1 MFRVTRPLGAF
12 SVAITATLAL
22 AAPALAQSDLVVSY
36 DAPAGTITRSRAV
49 EINDLQLNTAAG
61 RAALDKRITLAARQV
76 CGYHGMYGLRQ
87 PADYVRCYDKAKGD
101 AMSEAPVIQTA
112 SLD

>member
-1 MFRVTRPLGAF
+1 MLRITRPTGAF
-12 SVAITATLAL
+12 AVAISATLAL

-36 DAPAGTITRSRAV
+36 DTPAGTITRSRAV
-49 EINDLQLNTAAG
+49 EIKDLQLNTAAG

-87 PADYVRCYDKAKGD
+87 PADYERCYNKARSD
-101 AMSEAPVIQTA
+101 AMSEAPIQTA

>member
-1 MFRVTRPLGAF
+1 MFHFTRPTGAF
-12 SVAITATLAL
+12 AVAITATLAF

-36 DAPAGTITRSRAV
+36 DAPAGTVTRSRAV
-49 EINDLQLNTAAG
+49 EISDLQLGTAAG

-87 PADYVRCYDKAKGD
+87 PVDYVRCYDKAKGD
-101 AMSEAPVIQTA
+101 AMSESPIQTA